1 MSRPKEPV
9 DLVILKG
16 NKHLTKAEIE
26 ERKSKEVKADADNI
40 FAPPSLK
47 TKKLKDRFNYLAEQL
62 LNCNIIS
69 NLDVESLAR
78 YVLLEE
84 QYNKITSLLNKTNI
98 LSDEYDGL
106 LIKQTKTFTM
116 LDKTSNELCLNI
128 ISRCKVSIPKADEK
142 PANKFSKFG
151 NVNDG

>member
-1 MSRPKEPV
+1 MGRLKEPV

-26 ERKSKEVKADADNI
+26 ARKSKEVKADNDNI

-84 QYNKITSLLNKTNI
+84 QYNKITSLLNKTDI

-106 LIKQTKTFTM
+106 LVKQTKTFNM

-142 PANKFSKFG
+142 PVNKFGKFG
-151 NVNDG
+151 SVNA